1 MKRNI
6 LSLLTAAALVAGC
19 SDSVAP
25 DSGSRVSLSFSSGP
39 AAAASN
45 AHFSAPASSG
55 AADLVITKAEV
66 VLREI
71 ELKRVEVVNCD
82 VEPEPDGCEKFEVG
96 PVLINVP
103 LDGTTATAIAIDID
117 PGLYDELEFDI
128 HKVSDDDEEDA
139 AFVAAHPQMVDL
151 SIRVQGTFD
160 GVPFTFTTDL
170 NVEQEHDLVPAL
182 EITENTGTSNVTVS
196 LGLSQWFLDAGGNVV
211 NPETGNKGGENEN
224 LIKENI
230 KQSIE
235 AFEDNDKDGNQ
246 DD

>member
-6 LSLLTAAALVAGC
+6 LSLLAAAALLAGC

-25 DSGSRVSLSFSSGP
+25 GSQVSLSFSGGP
-39 AAAASN
+39 ATAAPNVGFSAAAS
-45 AHFSAPASSG
+45 AG
-55 AADLVITKAEV
+55 AATLVITKAEV

-71 ELKRVEVVNCD
+71 ELKRVEVVDCD

-96 PVLINVP
+96 PVLIDVP
-103 LDGTTATAIAIDID
+103 LDGTTATAVAIDID

-128 HKVSDDDEEDA
+128 HKVSGDDEEDA
-139 AFVAAHPQMVDL
+139 MFVATYPHMADL
-151 SIRVQGTFD
+151 SIRVEGTFD

-170 NVEQEHDLVPAL
+170 NVEQEYDLIPAL
-182 EITENTGTSNVTVS
+182 EITENTGSSNVTVS
-196 LGLSQWFLDAGGNVV
+196 LGLAQWFLDAGGNVV
-211 NPETGNKGGENEN
+211 NPDTGNKGGENES

-230 KQSIE
+230 KQAIE
-235 AFEDNDKDGNQ
+235 AFEDNDRDGEE